1 MNIQTINR
9 MTPAETALV
18 EAYTAQVGELPG
30 DGAVTGTRDRLLD
43 DLKKAGLPTRRIES
57 WHYTDLKS
65 LLRTVPAQ
73 LAAAPALETI
83 DPLVEGAQVLALLQG
98 ASNDA
103 VSIEGAEVSKFADS
117 LVDGSAASGLT
128 ALDRDDAIGRINGSF
143 VRDGYRIAV
152 PAGAALEAPIE
163 IQSLHGA
170 GQVHTRVPATFGA
183 GSVATIIERH
193 RTVTGEAALVS
204 SISDLTLEDGAEVLW
219 IILQEQGADDTHLG
233 QVRVT
238 LGVNAKL
245 KLFVVNAGG
254 KLVRQE
260 LRVNVEGEGAELTL
274 RGVNL
279 LGQETH
285 TDVTLVLGHNVPH
298 TTSTE
303 IIRNVVFDR
312 ARGVFQGMI
321 RVAPDAQKTDAK
333 MACNTLLLTD
343 DGEFSVKPELE
354 IFADDVICGHGA
366 TVADI
371 DRNHLYY
378 LRSRGIPE
386 KTARAMLVNAFVAE
400 IVEELEDEKLVEA
413 LEGVISA
420 WLEKHA

>member
-1 MNIQTINR
+1 MNIQTTNR
-9 MTPAETALV
+9 LTAAETALI
-18 EAYTAQVGELPG
+18 ESYMGQVGELPG
-30 DGAVTGTRDRLLD
+30 NGSVAGMRDRLLD
-43 DLKKAGLPTRRIES
+43 DLKKSGLPTRRVES
-57 WHYTDLKS
+57 WHYTDLKT
-65 LLRTVPAQ
+65 LLRSVPTSSPAPTATQIDALIDGAHVLPVLQGQAQ
-73 LAAAPALETI
+73 AAVVVEGVDVTAFSTSLTDGTAAAE
-83 DPLVEGAQVLALLQG
+83 LV
-98 ASNDA
+98 
-103 VSIEGAEVSKFADS
+103 
-117 LVDGSAASGLT
+117 
-128 ALDRDDAIGRINGSF
+128 ALDKDDAIGKINGSF
-143 VRDGYRIAV
+143 ARDGYRLAI
-152 PAGAALEAPIE
+152 PAGILVDTPIE
-163 IQSLHGA
+163 LQAVHGA
-170 GQVHTRVPATFGA
+170 GQVHTRFPVSVGA
-183 GSVATIIERH
+183 GAKATVIERH
-193 RTVTGEAALVS
+193 RSATGEPAFIS
-204 SISDLTLEDGAEVLW
+204 SISEIVLEDRADMVW
-219 IILQEQGADDTHLG
+219 VILQEQGAEDTHLG
-233 QVRVT
+233 QIRVR
-238 LGVNAKL
+238 LGAESKL

-260 LRVNVEGEGAELTL
+260 LRINVEGEGSELTL

-298 TTSTE
+298 TNSTE

-312 ARGVFQGMI
+312 AKGVFQGMI

-366 TVADI
+366 TVTDI

-386 KTARAMLVNAFVAE
+386 NVARAMLVNAFVAE
-400 IVEELEDEKLVEA
+400 VVEELEDEKLVEA

>member
-9 MTPAETALV
+9 LTPAETALV

-30 DGAVTGTRDRLLD
+30 DGAVIGTRDRLLD
-43 DLKKAGLPTRRIES
+43 DLKKSGLPTRRVEA

-65 LLRTVPAQ
+65 LLRNVP
-73 LAAAPALETI
+73 AAAPTVSVDAI
-83 DPLVEGAQVLALLQG
+83 APLVGDAQLLSVLQG
-98 ASNDA
+98 TASEFVAIDGVEIA
-103 VSIEGAEVSKFADS
+103 PFAAS
-117 LVDGSAASGLT
+117 LSDGSAAAGLV
-128 ALDRDDAIGRINGSF
+128 ALDKDDAIGKINGSF
-143 VRDGYRIAV
+143 VRDGYSINV
-152 PAGAALEAPIE
+152 PAGTSVDAPIE
-163 IQSLHGA
+163 IQAVHGA
-170 GQVHTRVPATFGA
+170 GQVHTRFPVTFGA
-183 GSVATIIERH
+183 GSNATIIERH
-193 RTVTGEAALVS
+193 QSATGEAAFVSTISELV
-204 SISDLTLEDGAEVLW
+204 LEEGAEAVF
-219 IILQEQGADDTHLG
+219 IILQQQGADDTHLG
-233 QVRVT
+233 QVRVK
-238 LGVNAKL
+238 LGRNAKL
-245 KLFVVNAGG
+245 KLFVVNVGG

-260 LRVNVEGEGAELTL
+260 LRIDVEGEGSELTL

-298 TTSTE
+298 TNSTE
-303 IIRNVVFDR
+303 TFRNVVFDR
-312 ARGVFQGMI
+312 AKGVFQGMI

-343 DGEFSVKPELE
+343 DGEFAVKPELE

-371 DRNHLYY
+371 DKNHLYY
-378 LRSRGIPE
+378 LESRGIPE
-386 KTARAMLVNAFVAE
+386 RKARAMLVNAFVAE

>member
-1 MNIQTINR
+1 MNIQTTNR
-9 MTPAETALV
+9 LTAAETALV

-30 DGAVTGTRDRLLD
+30 NGAVAGIRDRLLD
-43 DLKKAGLPTRRIES
+43 DLKKGGLPTRRVES
-57 WHYTDLKS
+57 WHYTDLKA
-65 LLRTVPAQ
+65 LLRAVP
-73 LAAAPALETI
+73 AAAPAPTAAPVEALI
-83 DPLVEGAQVLALLQG
+83 EGAQILAVLQG
-98 ASNDA
+98 QAEASATIDG
-103 VSIEGAEVSKFADS
+103 IEVTAF
-117 LVDGSAASGLT
+117 AASLT
-128 ALDRDDAIGRINGSF
+128 DGAAAAELVALDKDDAIGKINGSF
-143 VRDGYRIAV
+143 VRDGYRLAI
-152 PAGAALEAPIE
+152 PAGLSVDAPIE
-163 IQSLHGA
+163 LQAVHGA
-170 GQVHTRVPATFGA
+170 GQVHTRFPVSFGA
-183 GSVATIIERH
+183 GAKATIIERH
-193 RTVTGEAALVS
+193 RSVTGEAALVS
-204 SISDLTLEDGAEVLW
+204 SVSEITLEDGAEAVW
-219 IILQEQGADDTHLG
+219 VILQEQGAEDTHLG
-233 QVRVT
+233 QIRVRF
-238 LGVNAKL
+238 GADARL

-260 LRVNVEGEGAELTL
+260 LRIDVEGEDSELTL

-285 TDVTLVLGHNVPH
+285 TDVTLVLGHNVPN

-312 ARGVFQGMI
+312 AKGVFQGMI

-371 DRNHLYY
+371 DNNHLYY

-400 IVEELEDEKLVEA
+400 VVEELEDEKLVEA